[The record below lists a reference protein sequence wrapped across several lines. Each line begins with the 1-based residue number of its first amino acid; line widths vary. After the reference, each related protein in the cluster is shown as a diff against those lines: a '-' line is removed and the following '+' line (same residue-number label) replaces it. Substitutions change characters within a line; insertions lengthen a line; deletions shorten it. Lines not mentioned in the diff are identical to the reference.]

1 MSSHNDFRSRQIQFG
16 LLPIE
21 KEMIKI
27 LNFIKSNFIFKIF
40 RNIPIPFIIIFCFL
54 NGQNELNGKWYKD
67 RTNWKIYLNIN
78 TSNEGQTLDQYI
90 KVGDKQNLIYS
101 KKIYKQW
108 LGMPFTLTEYEGES
122 YKTKLKFID
131 DKTILYGNDI
141 YKKYD
146 LPKNF
151 LKGN

>member
-1 MSSHNDFRSRQIQFG
+1 
-16 LLPIE
+16 
-21 KEMIKI
+21 MIKI

-101 KKIYKQW
+101 KNNTQNLQELYQLDISGNASGIYMIRLKVNNQIVNHKI
-108 LGMPFTLTEYEGES
+108 
-122 YKTKLKFID
+122 
-131 DKTILYGNDI
+131 ILQ
-141 YKKYD
+141 
-146 LPKNF
+146 
-151 LKGN
+151 